1 MNIIKRIGA
10 LAAAVALSIGGL
22 TISASAAQAAGS
34 DSPTPYTVTATGV
47 QLPEGDTFR
56 ANGHINWRTTLGSGG
71 MHFDP
76 NNGHPGGAFIGQS
89 FFPITLAPGECIT
102 WVQISHYNEHF
113 GEGGQAPVCAPDEEQ
128 PPVKPGKPDPVTGS
142 ETRVLDPECV
152 TPLDGTASV
161 VTEGRSWSEGWAWDE
176 AGWQWVPT
184 ERVYTDWVPV
194 GSELV
199 ELVECAAPV
208 PPTPT
213 EPPAPDA
220 PAAPPETP
228 ELAVT
233 GGEHGLG
240 AVLAGAGLLALA
252 GAALV
257 GARLRLKR

>member
-1 MNIIKRIGA
+1 MKYKKIGA
-10 LAAAVALSIGGL
+10 LAAALALSIGSL
-22 TISASAAQAAGS
+22 SNATAAHAGGS
-34 DSPTPYTVTATGV
+34 DSPTPYTVTVTGV
-47 QLPEGDTFR
+47 QLPDGDSFR
-56 ANGHINWRTTLGSGG
+56 AHGHINWRTTLGSGG

-142 ETRVLDPECV
+142 ETRALDPECV
-152 TPLDGTASV
+152 IPLDGTASV

-194 GSELV
+194 GNELV
-199 ELVECAAPV
+199 ELAECAAPV

-213 EPPAPDA
+213 EPPAPDV
-220 PAAPPETP
+220 PAAPPEMP

-240 AVLAGAGLLALA
+240 AVLAGAGLLGA
-252 GAALV
+252 GALTLLIRRMRA
-257 GARLRLKR
+257 AR

>member
-1 MNIIKRIGA
+1 MNIIKKIGA

-34 DSPTPYTVTATGV
+34 DGPTPYTVTATGV

-56 ANGHINWRTTLGSGG
+56 AHGHINWRTTLGSGG

-113 GEGGQAPVCAPDEEQ
+113 GEGGQAPVCAPKDE
-128 PPVKPGKPDPVTGS
+128 PPVKPGEPDPVTGS
-142 ETRVLDPECV
+142 ETRALDPECV

-184 ERVYTDWVPV
+184 ERVYTDWAPL
-194 GSELV
+194 SSALV
-199 ELVECAAPV
+199 QLAECAAPV

-213 EPPAPDA
+213 EPPAQDA

-228 ELAVT
+228 ELAAT
-233 GGEHGLG
+233 GGQDGLG
-240 AVLAGAGLLALA
+240 AVLAGAGLLGA
-252 GAALV
+252 GALTLLIRRMRASS
-257 GARLRLKR
+257 